1 MAQVQIFD
9 QISKRHGAL
18 VMTLGVV
25 RIMQEKLT
33 INNFLVIKSA
43 AIEVKRINIIIG
55 PQANGKSL
63 IAKLL
68 HYFKSI
74 GGEIFEGIRKN
85 KGKRELDKSLIEFF
99 EVRFPRYAWDGTSFQ
114 IIYEVDGTYIR
125 LVGKKNSSGKTSI
138 SIDYSNEI
146 TNFYNTKRKFF
157 IKKVE
162 EARKSERP
170 NKRAGQLES
179 QVFYETVIEPLKEGS
194 LFHIFGSP
202 IFIPATR
209 SFFAN
214 LQKNIFTFLASNLD
228 IDPYLKEFGSL
239 YESSKRW
246 YKESYLIDRKKHKDL
261 LEDTYKAVDAIIA
274 GDYESQDEQDWIVS
288 KGRKTNL
295 ANASSGQ
302 QEALPMLLTL
312 CVWPILRAQEADSM
326 CFIEEPEAHLFP
338 TSQGHIVSIISQF
351 YSKIGTNFFIT
362 THSPY
367 IISALNNFIMASDR
381 ISDGVMSEEEFIKI
395 NGGGRP
401 IEFNDVSAYSMAN
414 GEAQS
419 ICDAQYRMV
428 GAAMLDS
435 ISEHFESVMNK
446 MLSAGE

>member
-1 MAQVQIFD
+1 M
-9 QISKRHGAL
+9 
-18 VMTLGVV
+18 
-25 RIMQEKLT
+25 
-33 INNFLVIKSA
+33 IKKA
-43 AIEVKRINIIIG
+43 IIEVRRINIIIG

-85 KGKRELDKSLIEFF
+85 KGKRELDKSLIEYF
-99 EVRFPRYAWDGTSFQ
+99 EKRFPKYTWDGTSFVVS
-114 IIYEVDGTYIR
+114 YEIGETYIKIT
-125 LVGKKNSSGKTSI
+125 GKKNSSGKTRI
-138 SIDYSNEI
+138 SIDYSDDI
-146 TNFYNTKRKFF
+146 TKAYNSKRKIF
-157 IKKVE
+157 IKKLD
-162 EARKSERP
+162 EARQIERP
-170 NKRAGQLES
+170 SKRLNQLET
-179 QVFYETVIEPLKEGS
+179 QVFYENVIDPLRESGLS
-194 LFHIFGSP
+194 YIFGSP
-202 IFIPATR
+202 TFIPATR

-239 YESSKRW
+239 YEASKRW
-246 YKESYLIDRKKHKDL
+246 YKESYLIDRGKHKDL
-261 LEDTYKAVDAIIA
+261 LEETYKAVEAIIA

-288 KGRKTNL
+288 KGQKTNL

-312 CVWPILRAQEADSM
+312 CVWPILREHEDGSM

-351 YSKIGTNFFIT
+351 YSKLGTRFFIT

-367 IISALNNFIMASDR
+367 IISALNNFIMAADKIADAS
-381 ISDGVMSEEEFIKI
+381 MTEEYFIKI

-401 IEFNDVSAYSMAN
+401 INFADISAYSMAN
-414 GEAQS
+414 GEALS
-419 ICDAQYRMV
+419 ISDAEYRMV
-428 GAAMLDS
+428 GATMLDS

-446 MLSAGE
+446 MLSSGG

>member
-1 MAQVQIFD
+1 
-9 QISKRHGAL
+9 
-18 VMTLGVV
+18 
-25 RIMQEKLT
+25 MQEKLT
-33 INNFLVIKSA
+33 INNFLVVKKAS
-43 AIEVKRINIIIG
+43 IEVRRINIIIG

-99 EVRFPRYAWDGTSFQ
+99 EKRFPRYTWDGSSFSVS
-114 IIYEVDGTYIR
+114 YEIGETYIKIT
-125 LVGKKNSSGKTSI
+125 GKKNSSGKTSI
-138 SIDYSNEI
+138 SIEYSDDI
-146 TNFYNTKRKFF
+146 TKIYNSKRKIF
-157 IKKVE
+157 IKKLA
-162 EARKSERP
+162 EAHQNERP
-170 NKRAGQLES
+170 TKRLNQLES
-179 QVFYETVIEPLKEGS
+179 QVFYENVIEPLRES
-194 LFHIFGSP
+194 DLSYIFGSP

-239 YESSKRW
+239 YEASKRW

-261 LEDTYKAVDAIIA
+261 LEETYRAVEAIIA

-312 CVWPILRAQEADSM
+312 CVWPILRESEDGSM

-351 YSKIGTNFFIT
+351 YSKLGTKFFIT

-367 IISALNNFIMASDR
+367 IISALNNFILAADKIADTSMT
-381 ISDGVMSEEEFIKI
+381 EEEFIKI

-401 IEFNDVSAYSMAN
+401 IKFADISAYSMAN
-414 GEAQS
+414 GEALS
-419 ICDAQYRMV
+419 ISDAEYRMV
-428 GAAMLDS
+428 GATMLDS

-446 MLSAGE
+446 MLSSGG

>member
-1 MAQVQIFD
+1 
-9 QISKRHGAL
+9 
-18 VMTLGVV
+18 
-25 RIMQEKLT
+25 MQEKLT
-33 INNFLVIKSA
+33 ITNFLVIKKA
-43 AIEVKRINIIIG
+43 IIEVRQINIIIG

-85 KGKRELDKSLIEFF
+85 KGKRELDKSLIEYF
-99 EVRFPRYAWDGTSFQ
+99 EKRFPKYTWDGTSFEVSYE
-114 IIYEVDGTYIR
+114 IGEIYIKIT
-125 LVGKKNSSGKTSI
+125 GKKNSSGKTSI
-138 SIDYSNEI
+138 TINYSDEI
-146 TNFYNTKRKFF
+146 TKTYNSKRKIF
-157 IKKVE
+157 IKKLA
-162 EARKSERP
+162 EAHQNTRP
-170 NKRAGQLES
+170 SKRLNQFES
-179 QVFYETVIEPLKEGS
+179 QVFYENVIDPLRES
-194 LFHIFGSP
+194 ALSHIFGSP
-202 IFIPATR
+202 TFIPATR

-239 YESSKRW
+239 YEASKRW

-261 LEDTYKAVDAIIA
+261 LEETYKAVEAIIA

-312 CVWPILRAQEADSM
+312 CVWPILREHEDGSM

-351 YSKIGTNFFIT
+351 YSKLGTKFFIT

-367 IISALNNFIMASDR
+367 IISALNNFIMAADKIADAS
-381 ISDGVMSEEEFIKI
+381 MTEEDFIKI

-401 IEFNDVSAYSMAN
+401 IKFADISAYSMAN
-414 GEAQS
+414 GEALS
-419 ICDAQYRMV
+419 ISDAEYRMV
-428 GAAMLDS
+428 GATMLDS

-446 MLSAGE
+446 MLSSGD

>member
-1 MAQVQIFD
+1 
-9 QISKRHGAL
+9 
-18 VMTLGVV
+18 
-25 RIMQEKLT
+25 MQEKLT
-33 INNFLVIKSA
+33 ITNFLVIKKA
-43 AIEVKRINIIIG
+43 TIEVRRINIIIG

-74 GGEIFEGIRKN
+74 GGEILEGIRKN
-85 KGKRELDKSLIEFF
+85 KGKRELDKSLIEYF
-99 EVRFPRYAWDGTSFQ
+99 EKRFPRYTWDGTGFTVN
-114 IIYEVDGTYIR
+114 YEIGGTYIKIT
-125 LVGKKNSSGKTSI
+125 GKKNSSGKTSI
-138 SIDYSNEI
+138 SIDYSDDI
-146 TNFYNTKRKFF
+146 TRIYNSKRKVF
-157 IKKVE
+157 IKKLA
-162 EARKSERP
+162 EARQDERP
-170 NKRAGQLES
+170 TKRLNQLES
-179 QVFYETVIEPLKEGS
+179 HVFYENVIEPLRES
-194 LFHIFGSP
+194 ELSYIFGSP
-202 IFIPATR
+202 TFIPATR

-239 YESSKRW
+239 YETSKRW
-246 YKESYLIDRKKHKDL
+246 YKESYLIDRKRHKDL
-261 LEDTYKAVDAIIA
+261 LEETYKAVEAIIA

-312 CVWPILRAQEADSM
+312 CVWPILREREDGSM

-351 YSKIGTNFFIT
+351 YSKLGTRFFIT

-367 IISALNNFIMASDR
+367 IISALNNFILAADK
-381 ISDGVMSEEEFIKI
+381 ISDASMTEEDFIKI

-401 IEFNDVSAYSMAN
+401 IKFADISAYSMAN
-414 GEAQS
+414 GEALS
-419 ICDAQYRMV
+419 INDAEYRMV
-428 GAAMLDS
+428 GATMLDG

-446 MLSAGE
+446 MLSLGE

>member
-1 MAQVQIFD
+1 
-9 QISKRHGAL
+9 
-18 VMTLGVV
+18 
-25 RIMQEKLT
+25 MQEKLT
-33 INNFLVIKSA
+33 IGNFLVIKKA
-43 AIEVKRINIIIG
+43 TIEVRRINIIIG

-74 GGEIFEGIRKN
+74 GGEIFEGIRKD
-85 KGKRELDKSLIEFF
+85 KGKRELDRSLIEFF
-99 EVRFPRYAWDGTSFQ
+99 EKRFPRYAWDGTSFT
-114 IIYEVDGTYIR
+114 ISYEVGATFIR
-125 LVGKKNSSGKTSI
+125 ISGKKNASGKTSI
-138 SIDYSNEI
+138 AINYSDDI
-146 TNFYNTKRKFF
+146 TKIYNSKRKLF
-157 IKKVE
+157 IKKLA
-162 EARKSERP
+162 EARQAERP
-170 NKRAGQLES
+170 TKRFNQLES
-179 QVFYETVIEPLKEGS
+179 HVFYENVIDPLREGDLS
-194 LFHIFGSP
+194 YIFGSP
-202 IFIPATR
+202 TFIPATR

-239 YESSKRW
+239 YETSKRW
-246 YKESYLIDRKKHKDL
+246 YKEGYLIDRGKHKNL
-261 LEDTYKAVDAIIA
+261 LEETYKAVEAIIA
-274 GDYESQDEQDWIVS
+274 GDYESQDEQDWIVN

-312 CVWPILRAQEADSM
+312 CVWPILREHEDGAM

-351 YSKIGTNFFIT
+351 YSKLGTKFFIT

-367 IISALNNFIMASDR
+367 IISALNNFILAADKISEGAMTESD
-381 ISDGVMSEEEFIKI
+381 FIKI

-401 IEFNDVSAYSMAN
+401 IKFSDISAYSMAN
-414 GEAQS
+414 GEALS
-419 ICDAQYRMV
+419 ICDAEYRMV
-428 GAAMLDS
+428 GATMLDS

-446 MLSAGE
+446 MLSSGG